1 MGGVVI
7 KNNEKGVIEKL
18 RNQLE
23 FYLGDSNLAKD
34 RFLQKKL
41 ESTSQLELSLFLDFN
56 RVKGIFGGCYIADRV
71 EQLRLIQLAV
81 KQSKMLK
88 ISKDKIKLKRR
99 VPFRL
104 DALDQKELD
113 LKMVYVENFP
123 DYINHDQLASI
134 FRKTG
139 NIKHVSIPKYKASK
153 AGKGFAFIEYSS

>member
-56 RVKGIFGGCYIADRV
+56 RVKAIFGGSYISDRV
-71 EQLRLIQLAV
+71 QQLRLIQLAV
-81 KQSKMLK
+81 K
-88 ISKDKIKLKRR
+88 
-99 VPFRL
+99 
-104 DALDQKELD
+104 
-113 LKMVYVENFP
+113 
-123 DYINHDQLASI
+123 
-134 FRKTG
+134 
-139 NIKHVSIPKYKASK
+139 
-153 AGKGFAFIEYSS
+153 